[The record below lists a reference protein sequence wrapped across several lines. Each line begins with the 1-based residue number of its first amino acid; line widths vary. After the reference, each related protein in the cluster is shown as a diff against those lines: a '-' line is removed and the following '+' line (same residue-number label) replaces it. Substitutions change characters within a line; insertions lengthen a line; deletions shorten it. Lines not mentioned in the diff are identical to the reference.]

1 MKRNDQTS
9 VVASRQ
15 SAAASKTKKTALSR
29 KPLHVLVTGGAGF
42 IGSHLVERLL
52 NDGKSIVVIDDF
64 STGSMKNLRPV
75 KNHPRL
81 KIVRSKISGCKE
93 LPALAKHS
101 EFIFHLAA
109 TVGVD
114 LVVKSALHVL
124 ETSFNE
130 TQILLRAAAKYSTP
144 LLLTSTSEVYGKSAK
159 PAFSEDD
166 DLLIGPPG
174 QSRWSYACSKLTD
187 EFLALAYAR
196 EKKLPVTI
204 ARLFNTVGPRQTG
217 RYGMVLPR
225 FIAAAKIGEPL
236 RVFGDGKQTR
246 CFCLVH
252 DVVEALVRL
261 QKRGCDALVA
271 ERKGDASSPKVYHA
285 TGASRSH
292 SGDEASRPPVFGE
305 IFNIGGTEE
314 VSMLELAKLVVKTL
328 GSKSKIELIPYDQAY
343 APGFDDMRRRKPL
356 VEKLERLVQFR
367 PQTTLCEI
375 IRQTA
380 EAI

>member
-1 MKRNDQTS
+1 MTS
-9 VVASRQ
+9 PS
-15 SAAASKTKKTALSR
+15 SIFNPPSSF
-29 KPLHVLVTGGAGF
+29 VLITGGAGF
-42 IGSHLVERLL
+42 IGAHLVERLL
-52 NDGKSIVVIDDF
+52 KDGKSVVVIDDL
-64 STGSMKNLRPV
+64 STGSRDNLRAV
-75 KNHPRL
+75 AQHRNFRF
-81 KIVRSKISGCKE
+81 IQTKISAYAE
-93 LPALAKHS
+93 LPELAAEA

-109 TVGVD
+109 TVGVE

-124 ETSFNE
+124 EASFNE
-130 TQILLRAAAKYSTP
+130 MQILLRAAAKNSTP

-159 PAFSEDD
+159 PAFGEDD

-174 QSRWSYACSKLTD
+174 QSRWSYASAKLTD

-196 EKKLPVTI
+196 EKNLPVTI

-225 FIAAAKIGEPL
+225 FIAAAKAGEPL
-236 RVFGDGKQTR
+236 KVFGDGAQSR

-261 QKRGCDALVA
+261 QKC
-271 ERKGDASSPKVYHA
+271 
-285 TGASRSH
+285 GAAR
-292 SGDEASRPPVFGE
+292 GE

-314 VSMLELAKLVVKTL
+314 ISILELAKLVVTTL

-356 VEKLERLVQFR
+356 VEKLERCVNFK
-367 PQTTLCEI
+367 PQTPLREI
-375 IRQTA
+375 IRLTA
-380 EAI
+380 V

>member
-1 MKRNDQTS
+1 MK
-9 VVASRQ
+9 
-15 SAAASKTKKTALSR
+15 KTK
-29 KPLHVLVTGGAGF
+29 HILVTGGAGF

-52 NDGKSIVVIDDF
+52 NDGKSVVVIDDF
-64 STGSMKNLRPV
+64 STGSLENLRLFK
-75 KNHPRL
+75 KNPRL
-81 KIVRSKISGCKE
+81 KIVRSKISECDK
-93 LPALAKHS
+93 LPKLAAQA
-101 EFIFHLAA
+101 EFILHLAA
-109 TVGVD
+109 TVGVE

-124 ETSFNE
+124 EASFNE
-130 TQILLRAAAKYSTP
+130 TQVLLKAAAKNSTP

-159 PAFSEDD
+159 PAFGEDD

-196 EKKLPVTI
+196 EKNLPVTI

-225 FIAAAKIGEPL
+225 FISAAKKNEPL
-236 RVFGDGKQTR
+236 KVFGDGRQSR
-246 CFCLVH
+246 CFCLVN

-261 QKRGCDALVA
+261 QVVA
-271 ERKGDASSPKVYHA
+271 QSSRLRVSAANVLGD
-285 TGASRSH
+285 
-292 SGDEASRPPVFGE
+292 

-328 GSKSKIELIPYDQAY
+328 GSKSKIGLIPYDKAY

-356 VEKLERLVQFR
+356 VEKLERFVKFK
-367 PQTTLCEI
+367 PQTPLREI
-375 IRQTA
+375 IRLTA
-380 EAI
+380 E